1 VTALMIQG
9 ASSSAGKSLVTTA
22 LARAFHRRGVDVV
35 PFKAQN
41 MSNNARV
48 VEGGEIGTAQYLQA
62 LAAGVAPDVRMNPVL
77 VKPEGDNKSQVIVLG
92 RADQSV
98 SALQWRER
106 RGLWP
111 VVRDSLQA
119 LLDEHQL
126 VLMEGAGSP
135 AEINLRD
142 TDLANMCVAK
152 QAQAAVVLVADID
165 RGGAFAH
172 LYGTWALLPA
182 EERAL
187 ICGFLLNKFRGDA
200 ALLAPAPERL
210 NELTGIA
217 TLGVL
222 PWLAHGLPDEDG
234 VAAPQ
239 SRNQVPTVAIVC
251 YPTASNLDEFKQLEQ
266 VADVRYVVHA
276 SDVERGELVILP
288 GSKHVAADLA
298 WLRESGL
305 AAAVRAHVAADGRL
319 LAICGGLQMLGER
332 LTDCGGVDGDAVG
345 LGLLPL
351 ETSFSAEKE
360 TRQTAT
366 RFLQLPP
373 PWQQLSTLVFDGY
386 EIHHGHS
393 HATGSVTAALP
404 DGLGYVSGHILAVY
418 LHGLFEQPALVEALV
433 AGVPPRSL
441 EAAFELLADAVEA
454 SVDIPSLLDK
464 AGVS

>member
-1 VTALMIQG
+1 VNVL
-9 ASSSAGKSLVTTA
+9 L
-22 LARAFHRRGVDVV
+22 HR
-35 PFKAQN
+35 
-41 MSNNARV
+41 
-48 VEGGEIGTAQYLQA
+48 
-62 LAAGVAPDVRMNPVL
+62 
-77 VKPEGDNKSQVIVLG
+77 KPH
-92 RADQSV
+92 
-98 SALQWRER
+98 ER
-106 RGLWP
+106 
-111 VVRDSLQA
+111 
-119 LLDEHQL
+119 
-126 VLMEGAGSP
+126 
-135 AEINLRD
+135 
-142 TDLANMCVAK
+142 
-152 QAQAAVVLVADID
+152 AQACRTVS
-165 RGGAFAH
+165 
-172 LYGTWALLPA
+172 
-182 EERAL
+182 
-187 ICGFLLNKFRGDA
+187 
-200 ALLAPAPERL
+200 APERL

-239 SRNQVPTVAIVC
+239 SRNQAPTVAIVC

-305 AAAVRAHVAADGRL
+305 AAAVRAHVAANGRL

-351 ETSFSAEKE
+351 ETSFYAEKE

-373 PWQQLSTLVFDGY
+373 PWQQLSTLTVDGY
-386 EIHHGHS
+386 EIHHGRS